1 VHAHEDSEEVTI
13 SIVIPVY
20 RGEDTLPEL
29 VAEIEPLTRSSITP
43 AGRRFRIA
51 EVLLVWDRG
60 PGQSD
65 EILRRLA
72 TQHAF
77 VRPIWLSRNFG
88 QHPATL
94 AGMTSSNGTWI
105 VTMDEDGQHDP
116 QSIGNLLDAAYTERA
131 ELIYAAPTNRPP
143 HPFFRNIGSKIS
155 KWLFV
160 NVLAS
165 NDFEEFN
172 SFRLVLGEV
181 GRSTAAYTGPG
192 VYLDVALSWVV
203 ARVSTCPVHVR
214 REGRPAGNYTTRKL
228 LSHFGRLVV
237 SSGTRPLAFVS
248 IIGLIVFLLGIVW
261 SIWIL
266 WQAAS
271 GTSTPAG
278 WTSTFV
284 GLLLIGGFTLFALGI
299 IAQYIR
305 VTSDA
310 ALGRPLYV
318 VVSDPDGI
326 FGSVGEANRGD

>member
-1 VHAHEDSEEVTI
+1 MHAHEGSQEVTV

-20 RGEDTLPEL
+20 RGEDTLPRL
-29 VAEIEPLTRSSITP
+29 LAEIQPLTIASQTP
-43 AGRRFRIA
+43 AGRRFRVA

-60 PGQSD
+60 PGHSD
-65 EILRRLA
+65 DILRGLA
-72 TQHAF
+72 AEYGF
-77 VRPIWLSRNFG
+77 VRPVWLSRNFG

-116 QSIGNLLDAAYTERA
+116 QSIGHLIDAAYAQRA

-143 HPFFRNIGSKIS
+143 HPFLRNIASKIS

-160 NVLAS
+160 KVLAS
-165 NDFEEFN
+165 SDFEEFN

-203 ARVSTCPVHVR
+203 ARVGTCPVNLR
-214 REGRPAGNYTTRKL
+214 SEGRPAGNYTTRKL

-248 IIGLIVFLLGIVW
+248 IIGLLVFLVGILW

-271 GTSTPAG
+271 GISTPAG

-318 VVSDPDGI
+318 VVSDPDEI
-326 FGSVGEANRGD
+326 FGGPDETTSED

>member
-1 VHAHEDSEEVTI
+1 VETFDEV
-13 SIVIPVY
+13 SVSVVIPVY
-20 RGEDTLPEL
+20 QGHDTLPAVVQEL
-29 VAEIEPLTRSSITP
+29 APLTKLQHSPGGI
-43 AGRRFRIA
+43 AFRIE

-60 PGQSD
+60 PDSSD
-65 EILRRLA
+65 EVLRELQL
-72 TQHAF
+72 QHDF
-77 VRPIWLSRNFG
+77 VRVVWLSRNYG
-88 QHPATL
+88 QHAATL

-116 QSIGNLLDAAYTERA
+116 RSIGNLLDAAYTRRA
-131 ELIYAAPTNRPP
+131 ELVYAAPTNRPP
-143 HPFFRNIGSKIS
+143 HPFLRNMASRIS

-165 NDFEEFN
+165 SDFEEFN

-203 ARVSTCPVHVR
+203 ARVTTCPVNMR
-214 REGRPAGNYTTRKL
+214 SEGRPAGNYTTRKL

-248 IIGLIVFLLGIVW
+248 IIGLIVFLVGIVW

-284 GLLLIGGFTLFALGI
+284 GLLLIGGFTLFAFGI